1 MHFHGISSML
11 ITNNFLNI
19 VTYINSILPMA
30 FLLKNIFWIYF
41 LGLDIHLCLFLS
53 YCICPTVTLHLTITP
68 IPINWAYF
76 TTTDN
81 ACIR

>member
-1 MHFHGISSML
+1 
-11 ITNNFLNI
+11 
-19 VTYINSILPMA
+19 MA

-41 LGLDIHLCLFLS
+41 LGLDIHLSLFLS
-53 YCICPTVTLHLTITP
+53 YCICPTVKLHLTITP

-81 ACIR
+81 ICMR

>member
-1 MHFHGISSML
+1 MHINVVS
-11 ITNNFLNI
+11 NKNI
-19 VTYINSILPMA
+19 VTYINIILPMA

-41 LGLDIHLCLFLS
+41 LGLDIHLSLFLS
-53 YCICPTVTLHLTITP
+53 YCICPTVKLHLTITP

-81 ACIR
+81 VCMR